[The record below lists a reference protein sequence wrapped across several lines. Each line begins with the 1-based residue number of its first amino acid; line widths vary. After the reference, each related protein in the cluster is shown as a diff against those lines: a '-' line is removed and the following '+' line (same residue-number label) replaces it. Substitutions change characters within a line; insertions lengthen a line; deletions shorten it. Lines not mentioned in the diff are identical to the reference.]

1 MGDFSV
7 NIKKNYNDEIGQL
20 AEKFDNMAGR
30 LSAIIKDLTRG
41 LKRDGRLV
49 TLIYHLM

>member
-41 LKRDGRLV
+41 LKERQVV